1 MDRNRLGNKSWIY
14 YHLGLKSDYY
24 AVYCKKVLTIMQYI
38 AIFTTM
44 KRYLYENIIKDL
56 SRKMVFLTGPRQ
68 VGKTYLAK
76 QIMQE
81 YKNSIYLN
89 YDDITHQKI
98 IKEQTW
104 QRDVELLIFDEI
116 HKMPDWKN
124 YIKGVFDTK
133 SANQKILVTGS
144 ARLETFRKSGDSL
157 AGRYFHYR
165 LNPITIDEVKNDAST
180 YSILKSLNN
189 FGGFPEPFFNSI
201 NLNEDEA
208 KVELSRWQNQYYSSL
223 IREDI
228 LDFSRIQEI
237 STIKYLLELLRVRV
251 GSPISISGLAE
262 DLQKSPNTIKKYIEI
277 LESLYIIFVIRPF
290 HKKINRAL
298 LKEPKV
304 YFYDT
309 SFVKG
314 NEGIQLENNIAVSLL
329 KYSQFKHDVEGKN
342 IELQYVKTKDKQEVD
357 FVLVENEI
365 AKTFIES
372 KLSEKKISGHLVYF
386 QSKFPDSEF
395 IQLVQNL
402 RINEDINGI
411 KLRIADEWLSNL
423 GNYKLYNNII

>member
-1 MDRNRLGNKSWIY
+1 
-14 YHLGLKSDYY
+14 
-24 AVYCKKVLTIMQYI
+24 MQYI

>member
-1 MDRNRLGNKSWIY
+1 
-14 YHLGLKSDYY
+14 
-24 AVYCKKVLTIMQYI
+24 MQYI

-44 KRYLYENIIKDL
+44 KRYLYENIVKDL

-81 YKNSIYLN
+81 YQNSIYLN

-116 HKMPDWKN
+116 HKMPNWKN

-133 SANQKILVTGS
+133 STNQKILVTGS

-180 YSILKSLNN
+180 YSILKNLNN

-251 GSPISISGLAE
+251 GSPISVSGLAE

-357 FVLVENEI
+357 FVLVENEV
-365 AKTFIES
+365 AKTFVES

-423 GNYKLYNNII
+423 ENYKLYNNII

>member
-1 MDRNRLGNKSWIY
+1 
-14 YHLGLKSDYY
+14 
-24 AVYCKKVLTIMQYI
+24 
-38 AIFTTM
+38 
-44 KRYLYENIIKDL
+44 
-56 SRKMVFLTGPRQ
+56 MVFLTGPRQ